1 MESTTSML
9 PQSVLLQ
16 RNQLVDIKFPSN
28 RYHKNGV
35 YKIIK
40 TESKSGKYWVQRLS
54 NPQEITIA
62 QRSYIK
68 DFISGAAVA
77 S

>member
-1 MESTTSML
+1 MELSKSLL
-9 PQSVLLQ
+9 PQSVPLQ
-16 RNQLVDIKFPSN
+16 ENQLVDVKFPNN

-40 TESKSGKYWVQRLS
+40 AENKSGKYWVQRLS

-68 DFISGAAVA
+68 DFASGAAFA
-77 S
+77 A